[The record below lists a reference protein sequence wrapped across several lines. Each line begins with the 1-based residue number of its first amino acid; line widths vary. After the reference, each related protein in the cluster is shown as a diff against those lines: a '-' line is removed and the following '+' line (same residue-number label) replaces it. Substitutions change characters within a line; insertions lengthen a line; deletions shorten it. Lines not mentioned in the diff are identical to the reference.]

1 MGMLDRRKPPKLTAE
16 ALEDWLRHARE
27 RAANLHYL
35 AISPDPRERA
45 RALAEMSTALRDA
58 LERVRIVSEQLQLVT
73 AELRARMAPLSD
85 RAPQSEHADRPER
98 LERGDAPPSP
108 PRSSDELWGR

>member
-1 MGMLDRRKPPKLTAE
+1 MGMLDRRKPPKLSAE

-35 AISPDPRERA
+35 AISPDPHERA

-58 LERVRIVSEQLQLVT
+58 LERVRLVSEQLILVS
-73 AELRARMAPLSD
+73 AELQSRMAPLAD
-85 RAPQSEHADRPER
+85 RAPDPER
-98 LERGDAPPSP
+98 PPLRSTDDLWSPYRENER
-108 PRSSDELWGR
+108 RS